1 MKFSLDHFWVDFN
14 NCRFGLAARSPVL
27 IVEPA
32 EFSADADGRCEVAR
46 AARVTLRIELKY
58 LDRGFACLWN
68 SRGELTGLREEAYLT
83 LGQLILSRSD
93 QEGAILPGERYC
105 CDGARLRPGA
115 VFCREP
121 GSDGCYRVEFQL
133 APPDGAPYLARL

>member
-27 IVEPA
+27 IVEPD
-32 EFSADADGRCEVAR
+32 EFSVDADGRCEVAR

-83 LGQLILSRSD
+83 LGRLILSRSD
-93 QEGAILPGERYC
+93 PEGAALPGEEYC
-105 CDGARLRPGA
+105 CAGARLRPGA
-115 VFCREP
+115 VFCRKP
-121 GSDGCYRVEFQL
+121 GSDGSYRVEFQL